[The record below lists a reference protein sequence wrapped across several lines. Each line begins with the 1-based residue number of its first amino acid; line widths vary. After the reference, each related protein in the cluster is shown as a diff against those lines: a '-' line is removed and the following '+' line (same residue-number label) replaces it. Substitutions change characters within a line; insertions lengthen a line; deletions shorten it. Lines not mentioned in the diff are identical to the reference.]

1 MKVFLIFFDIA
12 NLTMEIRSIHWRG
25 IRKWS
30 NKTTANI
37 SQVLLV
43 YESDFPIIIL
53 SSPGRRVLCEKRG
66 GYCKVLSQP
75 VMREFEFMAPPTAQE
90 KYFQDIGFQA
100 SHSPPAKTTH
110 THSFRSRKTLKKRLV
125 FCFLA
130 FAFDNNF
137 VVTGQNLLIQESWM
151 QSRSQ
156 CRARVQIG

>member
-12 NLTMEIRSIHWRG
+12 NLTMEIRSIHWWG

-43 YESDFPIIIL
+43 HESDFPIITL
-53 SSPGRRVLCEKRG
+53 SSPRRRVLCEKRG

-100 SHSPPAKTTH
+100 SHSPPAKNNTH
-110 THSFRSRKTLKKRLV
+110 TQFSMIVRRSPPRRSPPQTFTTPSVKSDVHHPRRSPPLV
-125 FCFLA
+125 
-130 FAFDNNF
+130 
-137 VVTGQNLLIQESWM
+137 
-151 QSRSQ
+151 
-156 CRARVQIG
+156 

>member
-12 NLTMEIRSIHWRG
+12 NLTMEIRSIHWWG

-43 YESDFPIIIL
+43 HESDFPIITL
-53 SSPGRRVLCEKRG
+53 SSPRRRVLCEKRG

-100 SHSPPAKTTH
+100 SHSPPAKNNTH
-110 THSFRSRKTLKKRLV
+110 TQFSITQNSKKGWFSV
-125 FCFLA
+125 FFT

-137 VVTGQNLLIQESWM
+137 VVTGQNLLIQES
-151 QSRSQ
+151 
-156 CRARVQIG
+156 